1 MDCFRRA
8 KLISQQNFITLIKSF
23 GAILEVEKLCLISKE
38 IHVWYTPNVGMV
50 GHESDLSPESGILV
64 YQMARCTSKFSFL
77 LFNEL

>member
-1 MDCFRRA
+1 MDCFRRE
-8 KLISQQNFITLIKSF
+8 KLISKEHFIILIKIF
-23 GAILEVEKLCLISKE
+23 GVILEVEKLCLISKE
-38 IHVWYTPNVGMV
+38 IWYTPNVGMV